1 MLSFVWIAARIR
13 RRAVFGRKGSV
24 AVRSL
29 LPLVLGFGGWCLGVL
44 IVLVALPTVP
54 ITDQVLAV
62 VSIAPP
68 VALAVYAGWFR
79 RAPLGGVAAFAALS
93 AATLGAWLGY
103 HVPHAPGLGA
113 VTAIVAAT
121 LAANLGLIT
130 LDVATTP
137 AAATADEPGCLARG
151 DIPGGLP
158 ERRRTRGV
166 GPAQAGP
173 TPRLETGPGWSM
185 IRG

>member
-1 MLSFVWIAARIR
+1 M
-13 RRAVFGRKGSV
+13 
-24 AVRSL
+24 
-29 LPLVLGFGGWCLGVL
+29 LGFGGWCLGVL
-44 IVLVALPTVP
+44 IVLVAFPTVP

-79 RAPLGGVAAFAALS
+79 RAALGGVAACAALS
-93 AATLGAWLGY
+93 TAMLGAWLGY

-121 LAANLGLIT
+121 LAANLGLMT

-137 AAATADEPGCLARG
+137 AAATADEPGSSIAES
-151 DIPGGLP
+151 LP
-158 ERRRTRGV
+158 
-166 GPAQAGP
+166 GPA
-173 TPRLETGPGWSM
+173 
-185 IRG
+185 

>member
-1 MLSFVWIAARIR
+1 M
-13 RRAVFGRKGSV
+13 FGRKSSFT
-24 AVRSL
+24 ARAL

-44 IVLVALPTVP
+44 IVLVAFPTVP

-79 RAPLGGVAAFAALS
+79 RAALGGVAACAALS
-93 AATLGAWLGY
+93 TAMLGAWLGY

-121 LAANLGLIT
+121 LAANLGLMT

-137 AAATADEPGCLARG
+137 VVATAEESDASHAAT
-151 DIPGGLP
+151 LP
-158 ERRRTRGV
+158 
-166 GPAQAGP
+166 GPA
-173 TPRLETGPGWSM
+173 
-185 IRG
+185 